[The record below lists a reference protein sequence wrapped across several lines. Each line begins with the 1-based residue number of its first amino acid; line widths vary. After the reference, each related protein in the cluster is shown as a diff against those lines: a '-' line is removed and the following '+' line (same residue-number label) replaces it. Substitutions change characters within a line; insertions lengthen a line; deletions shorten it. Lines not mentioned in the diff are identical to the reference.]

1 MLELLSYH
9 RKMVTARCLEEGD
22 TTNQIVGQMM
32 ASPTKHRQST
42 TMNILMKVFQMF
54 QILINAVKESQYTG
68 IEEVTATLVTLAYG
82 KKIGKGNIE
91 Q

>member
-9 RKMVTARCLEEGD
+9 RKTVTVRCLEEGD
-22 TTNQIVGQMM
+22 TTNQIAGQMM
-32 ASPTKHRQST
+32 VSPTKHRQST
-42 TMNILMKVFQMF
+42 TMNILMNVFQMF
-54 QILINAVKESQYTG
+54 QILINAVKEWQYKG
-68 IEEVTATLVTLAYG
+68 IEEVTVTLVTLACG

>member
-9 RKMVTARCLEEGD
+9 RKTVTARCLEEGD

-32 ASPTKHRQST
+32 VIPTKHRQST
-42 TMNILMKVFQMF
+42 TTNILMNVFQMF
-54 QILINAVKESQYTG
+54 QILINAVKEWQYKG
-68 IEEVTATLVTLAYG
+68 IEEVTVTLVTLAYG